1 MDELISVIVPI
12 YNVEKYLEKCVKSI
26 QEQTYKNIEI
36 ILVDDGSLDNCGELC
51 EKYALKDPR
60 IKVVHK
66 ENGGLSD
73 ARNKGIDNATG
84 KYIVF
89 VDSDDYIEINYIEL
103 LYKAI
108 RENKAEISQCGIYKV
123 DCNYNIIE
131 KISYNETSSKS
142 GKQMISETYKNK
154 EHLLENVVV
163 WNKMYKKELFDKIKF
178 PFGKIHE
185 DEFTTYKIF
194 YQVEEVAVIP
204 ECLYNYRQTNSSI
217 TGKKYNLKRLNLL
230 EALEE
235 RMEFFKKNNE
245 KKLYDLTL
253 KYYLEQ
259 SRECYIKL
267 KLYVENSKK
276 EQKEIHKKYQKRDLE
291 LLHSKDI
298 LLLVKIKSI
307 LFYLC
312 PNVFYIIKK
321 KEY

>member
-36 ILVDDGSLDNCGELC
+36 ILVDDGSPDNCGELC
-51 EKYALKDPR
+51 EKYARKDPR
-60 IKVVHK
+60 IKVIHK

-154 EHLLENVVV
+154 EHLLENIVV

-194 YQVEEVAVIP
+194 YQGEKIAVIP

-298 LLLVKIKSI
+298 LLGVKIKSI

>member
-36 ILVDDGSLDNCGELC
+36 ILVDDGSPDNCGELC
-51 EKYALKDPR
+51 EKYARKDPR
-60 IKVVHK
+60 IKVIHK

-108 RENKAEISQCGIYKV
+108 IENKAEISQCGINKV
-123 DCNYNIIE
+123 GCNEKIIE
-131 KISYNETSSKS
+131 RIKYQNNQLKT
-142 GKQMISETYKNK
+142 GNGMIQDFYTK
-154 EHLLENVVV
+154 HLIENVVV
-163 WNKMYKKELFDKIKF
+163 WNKMYKKELYDKIKF

-194 YQVEEVAVIP
+194 YQVEKVAVIS

-245 KKLYDLTL
+245 KELYDLTI

-259 SRECYIKL
+259 LRVCYIKL
-267 KLYVENSKK
+267 RLYVENSKK

-298 LLLVKIKSI
+298 LLGVKIKSI